1 MVYFL
6 IHFSSMNSPIIAL
19 ALVLSISVGLSS
31 IHFLVTHHSP
41 PLCNQITIQDFAAGS
56 LIVDVRFS
64 GLEDKSA
71 SAALATRLALE
82 CATLLDAHVF
92 GKVKVLRGEIKELV
106 EEADGGDEEADWTD
120 DEDEDFH
127 IDTESEVLGFDLH
140 LVVVFLFL
148 HARPI

>member
-1 MVYFL
+1 MP
-6 IHFSSMNSPIIAL
+6 S
-19 ALVLSISVGLSS
+19 
-31 IHFLVTHHSP
+31 
-41 PLCNQITIQDFAAGS
+41 QITIQDFAAGS

-64 GLEDKSA
+64 GLEDKAA

-106 EEADGGDEEADWTD
+106 EEAQGAGDNDDWTD

-127 IDTESEVLGFDLH
+127 IDTDSEVRHFK
-140 LVVVFLFL
+140 FLSQGS
-148 HARPI
+148 